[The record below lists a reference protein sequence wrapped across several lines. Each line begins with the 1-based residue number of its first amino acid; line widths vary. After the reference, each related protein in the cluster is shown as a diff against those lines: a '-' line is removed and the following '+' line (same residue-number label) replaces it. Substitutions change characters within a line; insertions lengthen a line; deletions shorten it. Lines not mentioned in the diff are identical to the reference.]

1 MTGTILPSHRLRLFK
16 TPNTFEGGPHAD
28 VYLPSVPAP
37 ASGYPLAL
45 FWQ

>member
-1 MTGTILPSHRLRLFK
+1 MAGKILPSHRFRLFE

-28 VYLPSVPAP
+28 VYLPSAPGPA
-37 ASGYPLAL
+37 GGHPLAL